1 MCPEMS
7 QFARRHERYM
17 LGACIAMDKAL
28 ERQWGF
34 RVPITARKAFWPRI
48 WWKETIEM
56 QISIFFFALWLILDI
71 DSRSYGLRFG
81 WRYNRISRCL
91 LVHLQVQTPQPFYP
105 CVSWRR
111 TSFLCGGAPKKSGW
125 FEHVSRG
132 LNQHNLPQLDTL
144 GLLNYVG
151 MARCHLNMDGSLPEN
166 DPGRCNF
173 VPTTPELVE
182 GANWLDPYRLS
193 RSQRHAFIVLGK
205 PFHWNPVYIGYIP

>member
-1 MCPEMS
+1 MALDLVEDIIEYPDVYWCTY
-7 QFARRHERYM
+7 RCKRHSHS
-17 LGACIAMDKAL
+17 I
-28 ERQWGF
+28 
-34 RVPITARKAFWPRI
+34 RV
-48 WWKETIEM
+48 
-56 QISIFFFALWLILDI
+56 
-71 DSRSYGLRFG
+71 
-81 WRYNRISRCL
+81 
-91 LVHLQVQTPQPFYP
+91 
-105 CVSWRR
+105 VSWRR

-182 GANWLDPYRLS
+182 GAN
-193 RSQRHAFIVLGK
+193 
-205 PFHWNPVYIGYIP
+205 